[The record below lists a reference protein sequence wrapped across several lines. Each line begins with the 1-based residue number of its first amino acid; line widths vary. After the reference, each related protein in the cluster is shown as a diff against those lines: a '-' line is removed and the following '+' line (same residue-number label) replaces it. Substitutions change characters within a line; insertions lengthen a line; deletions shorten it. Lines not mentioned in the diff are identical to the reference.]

1 MRPAVMPAS
10 NAHSVTTASYAAS
23 AARASLALAVHGS
36 LHHSSPTDATLAS
49 DASAAV
55 PMSLDAQAS
64 DQSRKM
70 VRESEREDGQRA
82 PPGEVTTKNANS
94 SNNVN
99 FDVFG
104 CETDAFAM
112 AGVGRDLMGGDTSS
126 VASSCDIDAAL
137 YDINEEDEGDDDDD
151 DDDDVD
157 GDVDHVVNDSAI
169 ADIDDSASSIRSDG
183 GSAKRVR
190 WCPVLSSTLPY
201 YFYDAVTGEALEG
214 RAAREQAKRD
224 VLGDNWE
231 VCFFYVC
238 DAT

>member
-10 NAHSVTTASYAAS
+10 NAHSATTASYAAS

-36 LHHSSPTDATLAS
+36 LHHSSPTDPTLAT

-64 DQSRKM
+64 DHSREM

-82 PPGEVTTKNANS
+82 PPGEVTTRNANS

-104 CETDAFAM
+104 CETDSLAM

-126 VASSCDIDAAL
+126 VASSCDDDAAL
-137 YDINEEDEGDDDDD
+137 FDINEEDEGDDDDD
-151 DDDDVD
+151 DVV
-157 GDVDHVVNDSAI
+157 GDVDRAHVVNDSAI

-183 GSAKRVR
+183 GSGKRVR

-201 YFYDAVTGEALEG
+201 YFYDPVTGEALEG

-224 VLGDNWE
+224 VLGDNWQ
-231 VCFFYVC
+231 VRLFVW